1 MLQDKKIN
9 WSGIVDVPKELE
21 TKAIKQVKEVK
32 VSSLITMLEKF
43 VEQAKLS
50 YEYKSSSELY
60 GVIVSTEINL
70 SELRKI
76 K

>member
-1 MLQDKKIN
+1 MLEDKKLN
-9 WSGIVDVPKELE
+9 WETIPPQAPKKVIE
-21 TKAIKQVKEVK
+21 KQVKEVK

-70 SELRKI
+70 SELKKI